1 MSRIMEEDMAAMN
14 FSTNQTTLTAVLKQ
28 RDFALMVCLGL
39 VLTNILLVLK
49 VVNAEEHWVLI
60 PHYDVDH
67 RLEMTASKYSDDY
80 FADWANGVV
89 NTIFTVNPD
98 SIDWKIQQILKITIQ
113 NVGTLKEKLQ
123 AESKKIKAD
132 EISTVFYPK
141 KFLVNQSTQ
150 TIDVVGQHIAYFGRD
165 SSPVATEKK
174 FRLSWV
180 VRTHGV
186 ILLKDFVEVKDE

>member
-1 MSRIMEEDMAAMN
+1 MEEVLAAMN
-14 FSTNQTTLTAVLKQ
+14 FSVNQSTLTAVLKQ
-28 RDFALMVCLGL
+28 RDFVLLACLGL
-39 VLTNILLVLK
+39 VFSNILLVLK
-49 VVNAEEHWVLI
+49 VINAEEHWVLI

-89 NTIFTVNPD
+89 NTLLSVNPD

-113 NVGTLKEKLQ
+113 NVGTLKEKLR

-141 KFLVNQSTQ
+141 KFMVSQSTQ
-150 TIDVVGQHIAYFGRD
+150 TIDVDGQHIAYFGRD
-165 SSPVATEKK
+165 SSPVSTQKK
-174 FRLSWV
+174 FRLSWA
-180 VRTHGV
+180 VRNHGV
-186 ILLKDFVEVKDE
+186 ILLKDFEEVKDE

>member
-1 MSRIMEEDMAAMN
+1 MEEGLVAMN
-14 FSTNQTTLTAVLKQ
+14 FSTTQSTLTGILKQ
-28 RDFALMVCLGL
+28 RDFTLWSCLGL
-39 VLTNILLVLK
+39 AFTNILLVLK
-49 VVNAEEHWVLI
+49 LINTEEHWVLI

-89 NTIFTVNPD
+89 NTILCVNPD
-98 SIDWKIQQILKITIQ
+98 SIDWKIQQILKITVQ

-141 KFLVNQSTQ
+141 KFLVNQSAQ
-150 TIDVVGQHIAYFGRD
+150 TIDVAGQHIAYFGRD
-165 SSPVATEKK
+165 SNPVTTEKK
-174 FRLSWV
+174 FRLAWA

>member
-1 MSRIMEEDMAAMN
+1 MN
-14 FSTNQTTLTAVLKQ
+14 FSTTQSTLTNILKQ
-28 RDFALMVCLGL
+28 RDFTLWSCLGL
-39 VLTNILLVLK
+39 AFTNILLVLK
-49 VVNAEEHWVLI
+49 LINTEEHWVLI

-89 NTIFTVNPD
+89 NTIFCVNPD
-98 SIDWKIQQILKITIQ
+98 SIDWKIQQILKITVQ
-113 NVGTLKEKLQ
+113 NVGTIKEKLQ

-141 KFLVNQSTQ
+141 KFTVNKSNQS
-150 TIDVVGQHIAYFGRD
+150 IDVIGQHVAYFGRD
-165 SSPVATEKK
+165 SSPVTSQKK
-174 FRLSWV
+174 FRLSWA

-186 ILLKDFVEVKDE
+186 ILLKDFVEVKDV